1 MDTAEIE
8 KAIRDAPWWAYG
20 VAGGAGLAAVYY
32 FRKHSSGA
40 AGVPAVTA
48 QPEQQPPD
56 GLSAA
61 DLAGL
66 PFDYYDWSASVPDP
80 NASQTPGADG
90 GTVTT
95 GDPRS
100 GVIIDPNTGRSEG
113 DAGPPPNQRGGSPS
127 GSPGGQPSNPG
138 PQVYHHTVEAWPA
151 WDSTLSG
158 IAGHYGMSW
167 GQLYN
172 YGNDKSIIDNA
183 AHAHG
188 HYSQEYNW
196 LFPGEVLEVPSAN

>member
-8 KAIRDAPWWAYG
+8 KALRDAPWWAYG
-20 VAGGAGLAAVYY
+20 VAGGGVLAAVYY
-32 FRKHSSGA
+32 FKKHASGA
-40 AGVPAVTA
+40 KGVPAVTA

-66 PFDYYDWSASVPDP
+66 PFDFYDWSASVNP
-80 NASQTPGADG
+80 NASQTPGVDG

-95 GDPRS
+95 GDPS
-100 GVIIDPNTGRSEG
+100 TVVFP
-113 DAGPPPNQRGGSPS
+113 APPAIKQPPG
-127 GSPGGQPSNPG
+127 PGGNPGGNPGNPG

-172 YGNDKSIIDNA
+172 YGNDKQIIDNA